1 MVCEQK
7 SVATLTCA
15 FWFVCCCFFAKRYIF
30 ETVLAREAVREKMH
44 DSANILIKDDK
55 VFELT
60 D

>member
-1 MVCEQK
+1 MNRNLLPPSLV
-7 SVATLTCA
+7 LIGL
-15 FWFVCCCFFAKRYIF
+15 FVVVFFAKRYIF
-30 ETVLAREAVREKMH
+30 KTVLAQEAVREKMH

>member
-1 MVCEQK
+1 MNRNLLPPSLVLIGLF
-7 SVATLTCA
+7 VA
-15 FWFVCCCFFAKRYIF
+15 VFFAKRYIF